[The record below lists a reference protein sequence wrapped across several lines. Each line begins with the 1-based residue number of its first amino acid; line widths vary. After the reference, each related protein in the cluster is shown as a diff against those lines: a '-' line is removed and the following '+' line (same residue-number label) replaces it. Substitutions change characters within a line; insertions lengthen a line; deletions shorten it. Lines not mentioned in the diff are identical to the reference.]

1 MTARNSSINGLQSR
15 LGAGNYDKFP
25 VIALPDC
32 ADACSAGWE
41 AISAR
46 LLKAI
51 SQRGSRRTIL
61 VAECY
66 PGVDEDEV
74 AIQLQR
80 RLTPALA
87 LRLSE
92 ALLPAGRIDALTAPF
107 LGGDDPLFGFLSGLT
122 LPEFFDG
129 EKVRHFRGKIDAL
142 KEGLVL
148 VVGVGARLIAEG
160 DIFLYA
166 DLARWEA
173 QNRFRRH
180 QVGNLGA
187 DNRRL
192 PASLLYKRAYFVDW
206 RVADRWKR
214 PLISKWDFVLDTNSP
229 AEPKLADGEAVRRG
243 LKLAVTRPFRVVPF
257 FDPAPWGGQ
266 WMKEVCDLDR
276 SISNF
281 GWCFD
286 CVPEENS
293 LLLGFGGVAFE
304 IPASDLVFYQPRALL
319 GEEVHAR
326 FGDEFP
332 IRFDLLDTMGGGNLS
347 FQVHPLTEYI
357 QQNFGMHYT
366 QDESYYLLDAGPGA
380 SVYLGLRER
389 ISAAAMVLDLE
400 RAHDGGPPF
409 QVDKYV
415 NKWPARKHDHFLIP
429 AGTVHCSGTNSVV
442 LEISATPYIFTFK
455 LWDWGRQGLDGK
467 PRPIN
472 LKHGFANIQW
482 ECSTPWVKQNLI
494 NRIDELGEGDG
505 WCEEQTGLHEREY
518 IDTRRHWFTK
528 AVPHHTHGGVNVL
541 NLVEGAEAVVTSPH
555 GAFDPFV
562 IHYAETLIVP
572 ANVGEYVIEPIGTS
586 RGQRC
591 ATIKAFVRHQP
602 RPTVDFTQTA
612 EISSESLSD
621 RLSLA

>member
-1 MTARNSSINGLQSR
+1 MTAPNNGFDGLQSR
-15 LGAGNYDKFP
+15 KSAGNYDKFP
-25 VIALPDC
+25 VVAVPDS
-32 ADACSAGWE
+32 ADVCSAGWE

-80 RLTPALA
+80 RLTPALV

-148 VVGVGARLIAEG
+148 VVGVGARLLAEG

-400 RAHDGGPPF
+400 HAHDGGPPF

-562 IHYAETLIVP
+562 IHYAETFIVP